1 MPRPFAKGPR
11 NGALQAPTA
20 VPNRRSLI
28 CSRSVSHIRIAS
40 TPKLHYRF
48 FMRPKRL
55 LRKLK
60 GKGAGGGQGKH
71 REKFQEF
78 STSAIHDAII
88 HAVQQ
93 ASPKGLTGKYLDI
106 GSGKGELLTQ
116 ISNRF
121 PAVESFAC
129 DCTEQLMKR
138 AGQKVEVADLNH
150 EPLPFHDNAFDL
162 ITCSETLEHLENY
175 WGVLREIFRVL
186 KPGGAAVFTTPNIL
200 NLRSRFRF
208 FSTGFYNLFG
218 PVIPDE
224 KDVFSPRGHI
234 MPISWF
240 YLANALLS
248 VGFNDVAM
256 TVDKYQRRSLVP
268 FVLLSGPIRLANR
281 FAIRREEKKF
291 LTVTEKNKKTVH
303 AINSTDLLLGRTLI
317 VTARKSK

>member
-1 MPRPFAKGPR
+1 
-11 NGALQAPTA
+11 
-20 VPNRRSLI
+20 
-28 CSRSVSHIRIAS
+28 
-40 TPKLHYRF
+40 
-48 FMRPKRL
+48 MRPKRL

-71 REKFQEF
+71 RAGFQEF
-78 STSAIHDAII
+78 STSAIHQAII
-88 HAVQQ
+88 HAIEQ
-93 ASPKGLTGKYLDI
+93 ASPNGLTGKYLDI

-116 ISNRF
+116 IGNRF
-121 PAVESFAC
+121 PGLEPSAC
-129 DCTEQLMKR
+129 DCTDQLMKR
-138 AGQKVEVADLNH
+138 SGQTVHVADLNH
-150 EPLPFHDNAFDL
+150 EPLPYRDNEFDL

-186 KPGGAAVFTTPNIL
+186 KPGGIAVFSTPNIL

-240 YLANALLS
+240 YLANALTS
-248 VGFNDVAM
+248 IGFNDIAM

-268 FVLLSGPIRLANR
+268 FIVLSGPIRLANR
-281 FAIRREEKKF
+281 MALRREEKKF
-291 LTVTEKNKKTVH
+291 LTVTDKNKKTVR

-317 VTARKSK
+317 VRATKS